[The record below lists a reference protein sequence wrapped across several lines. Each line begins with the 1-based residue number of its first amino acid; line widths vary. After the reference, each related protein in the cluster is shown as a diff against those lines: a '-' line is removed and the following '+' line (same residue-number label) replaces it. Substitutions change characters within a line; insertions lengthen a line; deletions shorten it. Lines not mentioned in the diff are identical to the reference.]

1 MQKFRSF
8 KEINRHQHDLASF
21 HSCFAAVHYSHFATV
36 YYPHFA
42 AVVIIY
48 ALNYRH
54 TVKYSFET
62 DKTNL
67 FYLPSTNHP
76 T

>member
-1 MQKFRSF
+1 MATHRIRSF
-8 KEINRHQHDLASF
+8 KEINRHQHDLASS
-21 HSCFAAVHYSHFATV
+21 HSCFAAVHYSHS
-36 YYPHFA
+36 A
-42 AVVIIY
+42 AMVIIY
-48 ALNYRH
+48 AVNYCH

-76 T
+76 A